1 MKKVVSG
8 EQVAHLFANKLQT
21 EAYTQTRNFYFY
33 GDRIYSYG
41 SHFCIARFIDNN
53 TLLFTER
60 QYSVTT
66 SQHIRITEY
75 ATNHIQKIY
84 CANPTGSHEENFNF
98 WLRDAE
104 SVAKGLINA
113 RKPEKYLNELAS
125 IKFRAE
131 KYATYFGID
140 IPETLK
146 ALLSI
151 GDKAEFWAYQESKT
165 RLLEAEKKR
174 KEAEKMKA
182 LRKELKEWRAFQKR
196 TLYNRVDFDYLR
208 KDAENFETSQGVK
221 IPINVGL
228 RLYNNIRNLKVGDK
242 FLDYIVGDVTKDFIQ
257 IGCHKLKFSEI
268 DAIAKA

>member
-1 MKKVVSG
+1 MKKVVST
-8 EQVAHLFANKLQT
+8 EQVCHLFANQLQL
-21 EAYTQTRNFYFY
+21 EAYNPTRSVYFY
-33 GDRIYSYG
+33 KDRIYSYG
-41 SHFCIARFIDNN
+41 SHFCMAKFVGVGTI
-53 TLLFTER
+53 LFTTR
-60 QYSVTT
+60 GYSNTT
-66 SQHIRITEY
+66 AKHLSILSN
-75 ATNHIQKIY
+75 ATSHLNKIY
-84 CANPTGSHEENFNF
+84 CAYPTGTHEENFNY

-104 SVAKGLINA
+104 SIAKGLINA

-125 IKFRAE
+125 VKLRAE
-131 KYATYFGID
+131 KYATYFGISL
-140 IPETLK
+140 PENLN

-151 GDKAEFWAYQESKT
+151 GDKAEFLAYQESKT
-165 RLLEAEKKR
+165 RLLEAENKR
-174 KEAEKMKA
+174 KQAEKMKA
-182 LRKELKEWRAFQKR
+182 LRKELKDWRAFQKR